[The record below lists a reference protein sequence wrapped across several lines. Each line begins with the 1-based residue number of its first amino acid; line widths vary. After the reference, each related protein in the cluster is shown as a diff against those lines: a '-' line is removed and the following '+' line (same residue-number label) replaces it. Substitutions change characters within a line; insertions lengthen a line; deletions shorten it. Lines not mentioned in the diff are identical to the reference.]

1 MKFDSRIAGRF
12 YAEFVFYLA
21 VFVASLYYAFQNPL
35 NPWITVL
42 FILSALFMLDM
53 SYILYKNYL
62 RSQVAFVQ
70 VDSDK
75 ILISD
80 QDGSEKVSWKEV
92 DRVQIAWFSK
102 DKWLERVFGL
112 EPSILIKKKSAPKGE
127 FEVGISPDYFP
138 TEKILAEMQRL
149 HRDKIYLS

>member
-12 YAEFVFYLA
+12 YAEFFFYLA
-21 VFVASLYYAFQNPL
+21 VFILSLYYALQHQQ

-42 FILSALFMLDM
+42 FIFSSLFMLDM

-62 RSQVAFVQ
+62 RSQSAFVQ
-70 VDSDK
+70 VDSDR
-75 ILISD
+75 IVIADEDS
-80 QDGSEKVSWKEV
+80 SEKVSWKDVEK
-92 DRVQIAWFSK
+92 VQIAWFSK
-102 DKWLERVFGL
+102 DKWLERLFGL

-127 FEVGISPDYFP
+127 FEVGVSPDYFP